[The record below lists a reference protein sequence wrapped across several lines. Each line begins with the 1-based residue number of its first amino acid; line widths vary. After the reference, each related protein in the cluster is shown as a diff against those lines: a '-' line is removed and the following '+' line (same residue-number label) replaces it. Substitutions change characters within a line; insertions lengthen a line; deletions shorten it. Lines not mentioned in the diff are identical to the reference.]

1 MANMLANSLGGALAQ
16 HSVTLGNNAG
26 DTVTYARGG
35 LSVSLA
41 ATKCQVRSEADLQF
55 GILRINECDWIIKAS
70 LLVLGAATVEPQES
84 KDTITES
91 DGTVWQVLPN
101 TGEQAF
107 RPLDPYKTAW
117 RIHTK
122 RIEA

>member
-1 MANMLANSLGGALAQ
+1 MADLLERGASWLAGRLANGVAQ
-16 HSVTLGNNAG
+16 
-26 DTVTYARGG
+26 TVTYARGG

-41 ATKCQVRSEADLQF
+41 ATKCPVRSEADLQF

-91 DGTVWQVLPN
+91 DGTVWQVLPRD
-101 TGEQAF
+101 GEQAF